1 MIWITEHT
9 AITSGS
15 AGHGEASEKEHGE
28 VRHGKEHA
36 VASSGEVRILYLGY
50 MVARGWRTMA
60 HNQFEQ
66 RS

>member
-1 MIWITEHT
+1 SVKVKLST
-9 AITSGS
+9 ALACRGATMFWTPHSGS

-50 MVARGWRTMA
+50 MV
-60 HNQFEQ
+60 
-66 RS
+66 